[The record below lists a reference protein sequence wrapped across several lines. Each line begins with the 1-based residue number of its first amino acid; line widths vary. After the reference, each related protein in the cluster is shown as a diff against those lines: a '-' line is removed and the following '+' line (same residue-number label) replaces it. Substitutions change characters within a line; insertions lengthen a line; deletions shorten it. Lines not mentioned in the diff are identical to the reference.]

1 MKIFDG
7 YQRAGEREKL
17 LAEQVTNLQL
27 SKPLVVRA
35 ILFSED
41 AGSVLYTGLKREA
54 ADRLGII
61 YETDEFSLNDF
72 TELVVSAIKKADDDE
87 AVTGIIVQKPS
98 RAVWQRVTGETSY
111 DSYKDWWLSLT
122 SEIDLE
128 KDVDGLHPDQKVIL
142 PATCK
147 AVLYILAEALG
158 GGPDKIALANH
169 KVIIIGKSDLLG
181 NPLYRELKKQG
192 AQVELLGKKELSA
205 RMETGEKLL
214 DATVIVSA
222 TGERGLITGDM
233 ISEGVVLIDVGE
245 PHGDVDRLTVG
256 EKPSFITPVPGG
268 VGPMTVVSLMEN
280 VVDMLQY
287 PPSNNL

>member
-7 YQRAGEREKL
+7 LKRAEEREKL
-17 LAEQVTNLQL
+17 LAALLVDLQL
-27 SKPLVVRA
+27 SKRLVVRA
-35 ILFSED
+35 ILFFED

-54 ADRLGII
+54 ADRLGMI
-61 YETDEFSLNDF
+61 YETREFSLNDA
-72 TELVVSAIKKADDDE
+72 TELVIAAIKKANNDE

-111 DSYKDWWLSLT
+111 EAYRNWWLALT
-122 SEIDLE
+122 TQIALN

-158 GGPDKIALANH
+158 GTSDKIALENH
-169 KVIIIGKSDLLG
+169 KVLILGKSDLLG
-181 NPLYRELKKQG
+181 NPLYRELQKQG
-192 AQVELLGKKELSA
+192 AQVELLGKKELAA
-205 RMETGEKLL
+205 RMDSGEKLL
-214 DATVIVSA
+214 DATVVVSA

-233 ISEGVVLIDVGE
+233 ISDGVVLIDVGE
-245 PHGDVDRLTVG
+245 PAGDVDRLTVG